1 MVLVI
6 LLAVLLAVV
15 AGLVLYFKNA
25 WSYWQKRGVK
35 VPPVTFP
42 YGHAKS
48 YMTQK
53 KSLHVMYA
61 DFYNEH
67 KMKKLKYGG
76 FYFSTL
82 PVLVITDNDLIRR
95 VLVKDFASFTDR
107 PMYVNEEADPLSGM
121 TFNLKGQKWRN
132 VRVKVSEAYTS
143 DNMRMMFETFE
154 NHTKKLGELMAQCIR
169 DKRPVD
175 VKDTFARFA
184 MDTIGTAGF
193 GVECNGLSQQ
203 DSEFRKYAMK
213 AFQRD
218 LFGVLKDALM
228 RICPGLMFRLKA
240 TLIPKD
246 VSDFF
251 IKLVGDVATYRE
263 TNKVTKKDLI
273 QLLIELRNRGRNVP
287 GESEMTIN
295 EMAAQCFGFFSA
307 GFDTATTAM
316 TFCFFELSR
325 NPHAQETLRAEIRE
339 VLKKNDSKITYNA
352 IMQMPYLDQ
361 CVSEA
366 LRMYPPGGLLVRQ
379 CTQTY
384 RLPGTNLTVEK
395 GTQIRIPLLG
405 VHYDPEYYPEPY
417 KFDPERFSPEN
428 KAARHP
434 CAWMPFGEG
443 PRNCLGMRFGLMQV
457 KVAVVAMLNQFRFTL
472 NERTKLPITFDPKS
486 LSLKSEHDIF
496 LNVEKC

>member
-1 MVLVI
+1 MLLVI
-6 LLAVLLAVV
+6 LLAVLLVV
-15 AGLVLYFKNA
+15 VVWLVLYFKNV
-25 WSYWQKRGVK
+25 WSYWQKRGVE
-35 VPPVTFP
+35 VLPVTFP

-53 KSLHVMYA
+53 KSLHVMYE
-61 DFYNEH
+61 DFYNDH
-67 KMKKLKYGG
+67 KMKNLKYGG
-76 FYFSTL
+76 FYFSTT
-82 PVLVITDNDLIRR
+82 PVLIITDLDLIRR

-107 PMYVNEEADPLSGM
+107 PMYVNEEADPLSGI
-121 TFNLKGQKWRN
+121 TFNLKGQRWRN
-132 VRVKVSEAYTS
+132 VRVKVSETYTS

-154 NHTKKLGELMAQCIR
+154 KHTNKLGELMAQCIR

-175 VKDTFARFA
+175 IKDIFARFT

-295 EMAAQCFGFFSA
+295 EMAAHAFGFFNA
-307 GFDTATTAM
+307 GFDTASTAL

-325 NPHAQETLRAEIRE
+325 NPLAQETLRAEIRE

-361 CVSEA
+361 CISEA

-428 KAARHP
+428 KAARP
-434 CAWMPFGEG
+434 SCAWMPFGEG